1 MAELNTEELE
11 EETLTDEEAEA
22 IINGTA
28 DADERFKTNKPS
40 MSYQDAEVIVYGD
53 TEEKQVQGERHAKKK
68 EHEDE
73 MVRIKKDTMT
83 IKEEGNTLVIT
94 RERVI
99 PKDYTTSISVRYQT
113 LGLLR
118 SLKNKLDIEYLNM
131 DAVLNIIISNMLEQI
146 KKNEVHESLK
156 IKLAEKLEEVI
167 NG

>member
-28 DADERFKTNKPS
+28 DADERFKTDKPS

-53 TEEKQVQGERHAKKK
+53 TEEKQVQGEHHAKKK

-73 MVRIKKDTMT
+73 MVRTKKDTMT
-83 IKEEGNTLVIT
+83 IKEEGNILVIT

-99 PKDYTTSISVRYQT
+99 PKDLLTGISVRYQT

-118 SLKNKLDIEYLNM
+118 SLKKELDIEYLSM
-131 DAVLNIIISNMLEQI
+131 DAVLNIICSNILHQI
-146 KKNEVHESLK
+146 KKNEINENLK
-156 IKLAEKLEEVI
+156 IKLAEKIKEVTE
-167 NG
+167 